1 MEPRDIKSYTQTELE
16 AAMLEL
22 GEKPFRARQLYQW
35 MHEKLA
41 GSFDEM
47 TSLSKE
53 LRKKLKERFLY
64 VSLKPVCEKAS
75 KLDGTRKYLF
85 ALEDGHV
92 IESVLMRY
100 AYGNSVCIS
109 SQVGCRMGCSFCA
122 SSLDGLERTLR
133 ASEMLDQIYRIQ
145 AMTGERISHVVVMGS
160 GEPLD
165 NYENLLR
172 FIRILSGEGGLNLS
186 QRNITVSTCGIAPA
200 IRRLAEEGLSVTLAL
215 SLHAPDDRI
224 RQTLMPI
231 AKAYALSDVLEACR
245 FYFKKT
251 GRRLTFEYSL
261 VKGVNDSLPDAR
273 ALAALIRGQHGHVNL
288 IPVNPVKERDYVQS
302 DRRAVEA
309 FQGCLEKN
317 GVNAT
322 IRRELGRDIDG
333 ACGQLRKRYIDAVK
347 TPGEED
353 EEGGRGE

>member
-1 MEPRDIKSYTQTELE
+1 M
-16 AAMLEL
+16 
-22 GEKPFRARQLYQW
+22 
-35 MHEKLA
+35 
-41 GSFDEM
+41 
-47 TSLSKE
+47 
-53 LRKKLKERFLY
+53 
-64 VSLKPVCEKAS
+64 C
-75 KLDGTRKYLF
+75 
-85 ALEDGHV
+85 
-92 IESVLMRY
+92 
-100 AYGNSVCIS
+100 S
-109 SQVGCRMGCSFCA
+109 SD
-122 SSLDGLERTLR
+122 L
-133 ASEMLDQIYRIQ
+133 
-145 AMTGERISHVVVMGS
+145 
-160 GEPLD
+160 
-165 NYENLLR
+165 